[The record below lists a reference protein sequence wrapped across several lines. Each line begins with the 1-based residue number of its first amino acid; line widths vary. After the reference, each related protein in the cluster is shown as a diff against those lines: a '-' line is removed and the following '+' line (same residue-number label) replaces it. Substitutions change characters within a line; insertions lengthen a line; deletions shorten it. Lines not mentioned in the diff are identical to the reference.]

1 VKSHISSRSVQSSSL
16 VQAAPLS
23 FRNQWVRGRR
33 ARGGGWKHAAATG
46 VVSWVGEGVKCAAN
60 TAGLGGGKQGTAV
73 L

>member
-1 VKSHISSRSVQSSSL
+1 
-16 VQAAPLS
+16 
-23 FRNQWVRGRR
+23 VRGRR